1 MLLLSSQYRLKYF
14 VNVLKS
20 FFCDVYEE
28 KEIFWYSEKPARLY
42 TTHDGF
48 LLPGSLFTE
57 CNSHYTLQTKYIKSN
72 LTNGRQPEHFF
83 CIIIMQ

>member
-1 MLLLSSQYRLKYF
+1 MLSLSSQYRLKYF

-20 FFCDVYEE
+20 FFFVTCMKKRKYFD
-28 KEIFWYSEKPARLY
+28 IRRNQPDY

-57 CNSHYTLQTKYIKSN
+57 SNSHYTLQTKYIESN

-83 CIIIMQ
+83 VL